1 MANFSAMLMVRLF
14 TCQSSVIRFV
24 VVVYTGVN
32 LGPPNGLYLQCQM
45 MTCKKRLTKLAVLQN
60 DFFNFSFLLTSIFY
74 HYCITLPH
82 QNDF

>member
-1 MANFSAMLMVRLF
+1 MHATGVYVKNLPSFTRTLYCHGKFSATLMVRLF

-60 DFFNFSFLLTSIFY
+60 DFF
-74 HYCITLPH
+74 
-82 QNDF
+82 